1 MNARQTIFTIPAL
14 RMLVGVSLIMAAGW
28 GIRGAFGHSRGAM
41 MPGAM
46 LGLSLAACAMRAD
59 WWRRGAIIGFL
70 CAIGWGFG
78 GASSYGL
85 LIGYSQGGSLLN
97 SAYGYAGLFIVG
109 ALYSGIGG
117 ALLALGLT
125 APRSLLDRFLWPM
138 IVIYLSWLLMDW
150 FEWNERIAT
159 EWILDYLGEDKA
171 DPEVALLQNDT
182 LWLREARNPVIRAVL
197 WLYDTLWLH
206 MGLPLVKRVILS
218 LYDTLWLHVAVSLFL
233 SIIFWLSVPRWREA
247 ASLMILV
254 SAGWLISMFLL
265 IGILGLRIN
274 PSRSEAWAGCLG
286 IVLVCLGWHA
296 WRRNRAAVMLI
307 LYGLLAGG
315 LGFSGGEFFQ
325 ALGRAKWGPIG
336 WYPVLQEFGY
346 WTVMEQTFGGV
357 MGFGIA
363 LAVLRLKHGQL
374 EAPKE
379 DSPDSWFNEF
389 SVFILLGVLFAFNF
403 RTNFFTFWIKSEQ
416 VPELVLGLPAGQI
429 LSGVI
434 VMILL
439 LLAVA
444 LYRQRRGDLDIVPQ
458 TAQGKI
464 QLLTLLVIW
473 MVMAIYIMLPRTGL
487 PTSLMFFAELGAG
500 TLMILLCGR
509 TPATV
514 DPEKCQTAES
524 MVWAVGWK
532 HFALWALV
540 PLLIG
545 GLAWTTM
552 QLEIPV
558 KQIRFP
564 ETPATAVL

>member
-1 MNARQTIFTIPAL
+1 MKTSQTNLSIPAL

-85 LIGYSQGGSLLN
+85 LIGYSQGGTLLN
-97 SAYGYAGLFIVG
+97 SAYGYTGLFIVG

-138 IVIYLSWLLMDW
+138 IVLYVSWLLMDW
-150 FEWNERIAT
+150 IEWNGWNAT
-159 EWILDYLGEDKA
+159 AWSLEYFSKDEA
-171 DPEVALLQNDT
+171 HPTET
-182 LWLREARNPVIRAVL
+182 LW
-197 WLYDTLWLH
+197 
-206 MGLPLVKRVILS
+206 
-218 LYDTLWLHVAVSLFL
+218 LYDTLWLHVAVSLIL
-233 SIIFWLSVPRWREA
+233 GIVLWVCVPRWREA
-247 ASLMILV
+247 TSLVVLL
-254 SAGWLISMFLL
+254 SAAWFISMFLL
-265 IGILGLRIN
+265 IRVLGLRIN
-274 PSRSEAWAGCLG
+274 PSRGDAWAGCLG
-286 IVLVCLGWHA
+286 IVLAFLGWYLV
-296 WRRNRAAVMLI
+296 RRNRAAVMLI

-315 LGFSGGEFFQ
+315 SGFATGEFIQ

-357 MGFGIA
+357 MGLGIA

-374 EAPKE
+374 EVPKE
-379 DSPDSWFNEF
+379 DSPNSWFNEF
-389 SVFILLGVLFAFNF
+389 SAFILLGVLFAFNF

-429 LSGVI
+429 LSGVV

-458 TAQGKI
+458 SAQGKT

-487 PTSLMFFAELGAG
+487 PTSLMFFAELGIG

-509 TPATV
+509 IPATL
-514 DPEKCQTAES
+514 DPEKSQTAES
-524 MVWAVGWK
+524 VVWAVGWK
-532 HFALWALV
+532 HLTLWALV
-540 PLLIG
+540 PVLIG

-564 ETPATAVL
+564 ESPAAGQLQVSMDSSHDRGEMFPGWRV